1 MKIPLLDHLTVEIE
15 RRFDHA
21 SISVYSGL
29 VIIPSKMVSLVYKYV
44 KWKEKFSVFAD
55 FFKCDFPCPKALEA
69 ELDLWETYWLESK
82 DLLSDNISSP
92 LKRIPF
98 NGFSIIKVSLEILG
112 TSLVKHALVNGHS
125 LL

>member
-1 MKIPLLDHLTVEIE
+1 MSQSVE
-15 RRFDHA
+15 
-21 SISVYSGL
+21 L
-29 VIIPSKMVSLVYKYV
+29 
-44 KWKEKFSVFAD
+44 
-55 FFKCDFPCPKALEA
+55 
-69 ELDLWETYWLESK
+69 ELDLWETYWLEIK

-112 TSLVKHALVNGHS
+112 TSLVKHALVNGHP